1 MNQALVAGHIC
12 LDIIPT
18 IKGKLSFEPGRL
30 IEIGAAHL
38 STGGAVSNTG
48 QALHRLG
55 IQTSLAG
62 KVGDD
67 LFGQAIREILETNG
81 AGLGH
86 GMTVA
91 PGENSSY
98 TIVINLSGEDRM
110 FLHAPGCN
118 DTFTSDDVSDEALSQ
133 TRLMHFGYPTLM
145 GKMFHHD
152 GEELV
157 RLFQRAKTLGATT
170 SLDVSLP
177 DLNSPAGRADWHTI
191 LKRVLPYTDLFMPSA
206 DELLFMLDRPAF
218 GALGGKELPVHEFDR
233 LASLAIDLGTKA
245 VVVKAG
251 ERGLFLATSDSLT
264 ELGRGEPTNLKEW
277 EGVRRWAPVFEVE
290 VAGTTGAGDATIAG
304 FLMGWLRNFDP
315 EHALQAGVAVGA
327 CCCEQPDAVSG
338 VLPWEETQQRIADGW
353 ESRSLDGSE

>member
-1 MNQALVAGHIC
+1 MMNEALVAGHIC

-18 IKGKLSFEPGRL
+18 IRGKLTFEPGRL
-30 IEIGAAHL
+30 VEIGASHL
-38 STGGAVSNTG
+38 STGGVVSNTG
-48 QALHRLG
+48 QALHQLG
-55 IQTSLAG
+55 IKTALAG
-62 KVGDD
+62 KVGTD
-67 LFGQAIREILETNG
+67 LFGRAIREILEKNG

-86 GMTVA
+86 GMAIA
-91 PGENSSY
+91 PNESSSY

-118 DTFTSDDVSDEALSQ
+118 DTFTANDVSDEALSQ

-145 GKMFHHD
+145 AKMFEND

-157 RLFQRAKTLGATT
+157 TLFQRAKAMGVTT

-177 DLNSPAGRADWHTI
+177 DLHSPAGRADWLEI
-191 LKRVLPYTDLFMPSA
+191 LTRVLPLTDLFMPSA

-218 GALGGKELPVHEFDR
+218 RRLGGKELPLHEFDR
-233 LASLAIDLGTKA
+233 LADIAIGLGAK
-245 VVVKAG
+245 VVLVKAG
-251 ERGLFLATSDSLT
+251 ERGLFLSTSEKLT
-264 ELGRGEPTNLKEW
+264 ELGRGEPSNLKVW
-277 EGVRRWAPVFEVE
+277 EGVRRWASVFDVE

-327 CCCEQPDAVSG
+327 CCCEKPDAVSG
-338 VLPWEETQQRIADGW
+338 VRPWEETEQRIADGW
-353 ESRSLDGSE
+353 RQR